1 MDKAPGPARAALRF
15 PGGAFGAP
23 SAPAFARLTG
33 PPMLPLSIV
42 VPCYN
47 EQDVL
52 AETAKRLLALRSRLI
67 AAGKISEGS
76 RIVFVDDGSR
86 DRTWPMIEA
95 LAASG
100 LPVVGLKL
108 SRNSGHQNALLA
120 GLFAAPGEA
129 IVSVD
134 ADLQDDT
141 DAIESMVDHYRQGC
155 DIVYGVRSS
164 RETDTVF
171 KRASAGGFYRLMEL
185 LGAQTVRDHADYR
198 LLSRRAIEALREYG
212 ETNLYLRGIIPLLG
226 FRSATV
232 EYARRARIAGESKYP
247 LRRMLSLALN
257 AVTSFSV
264 VPLRL
269 ISAIGVLVFLA
280 SLFVL
285 AWTLW
290 VALFTGRA
298 VPGWA
303 SITLPIYFLGGI
315 QLLSLG
321 VIGEYLGRLYIEAKR
336 RPRYFIERIVDG
348 APSAAGAAGPGPGAL
363 NQRS

>member
-1 MDKAPGPARAALRF
+1 MPNGGVDAAPVLP
-15 PGGAFGAP
+15 
-23 SAPAFARLTG
+23 APALAGLLNADRNQMTV
-33 PPMLPLSIV
+33 LSIV

-47 EQDVL
+47 EQEAL
-52 AETAKRLLALRSRLI
+52 PETARQLLALRGRLV
-67 AAGKISEGS
+67 AAGKIADDS

-86 DRTWPMIEA
+86 DQTWAMIEEY
-95 LAASG
+95 AASG
-100 LPVVGLKL
+100 LPVVGVKL
-108 SRNSGHQNALLA
+108 SRNRGHQNALLA
-120 GLFAAPGEA
+120 GLFAARGDA
-129 IVSVD
+129 IVSID
-134 ADLQDDT
+134 ADLQDDI
-141 DAIESMVDHYRQGC
+141 DVIETMVDHHRQGC

-164 RETDTVF
+164 RQTDTVF
-171 KRASAGGFYRLMEL
+171 KRSTARAFYGLMER

-198 LLSRRAIEALREYG
+198 LMSRRAIEALRDYG
-212 ETNLYLRGIIPLLG
+212 ETNLYLRGIVPLLG

-232 EYARRARIAGESKYP
+232 DYARRARVAGESKYP
-247 LRRMLSLALN
+247 LRRMIGLALN

-280 SLFVL
+280 SLCVL

-290 VALFTGRA
+290 VALFTNRA

-321 VIGEYLGRLYIEAKR
+321 VIGEYLGKLYIETKR
-336 RPRYFIERIVDG
+336 RPRYVIERIAEGRRAEGRADAV
-348 APSAAGAAGPGPGAL
+348 S
-363 NQRS
+363 